1 MTQHMQVRVSRAD
14 SAEQRQELSH
24 SQALGRARGVAH
36 AAQRHRPQ
44 RTQMIDSVV
53 VAEVGE
59 EELGELTEELGEEA
73 FSGLVQGCGACVI
86 TVELVGD

>member
-1 MTQHMQVRVSRAD
+1 MSRAD

-44 RTQMIDSVV
+44 RTQMIDSVG
-53 VAEVGE
+53 AEVGE
-59 EELGELTEELGEEA
+59 EEVLMEEGEEA

>member
-1 MTQHMQVRVSRAD
+1 MQVRVSRAD

-36 AAQRHRPQ
+36 AAHRHRPQ
-44 RTQMIDSVV
+44 RTQMMDSVG
-53 VAEVGE
+53 AEVGE
-59 EELGELTEELGEEA
+59 EEEALTEEGEEA

>member
-1 MTQHMQVRVSRAD
+1 MSRAD

-44 RTQMIDSVV
+44 RTQMIDSVG
-53 VAEVGE
+53 AEVGE
-59 EELGELTEELGEEA
+59 EEEVVTEEGEEA

>member
-1 MTQHMQVRVSRAD
+1 VSRAD

-44 RTQMIDSVV
+44 RTQMIDSVG
-53 VAEVGE
+53 AEVGE
-59 EELGELTEELGEEA
+59 EEVVTEEGEEA

>member
-1 MTQHMQVRVSRAD
+1 VSRAD

-24 SQALGRARGVAH
+24 SQALGRARGVAQ
-36 AAQRHRPQ
+36 AAHRHRPQ
-44 RTQMIDSVV
+44 RTQMIDSVG
-53 VAEVGE
+53 AEAGE
-59 EELGELTEELGEEA
+59 EEALTEEGEEA

>member
-1 MTQHMQVRVSRAD
+1 
-14 SAEQRQELSH
+14 
-24 SQALGRARGVAH
+24 
-36 AAQRHRPQ
+36 
-44 RTQMIDSVV
+44 MIDSVV

-59 EELGELTEELGEEA
+59 EELGELTEEELGEEA

>member
-1 MTQHMQVRVSRAD
+1 
-14 SAEQRQELSH
+14 
-24 SQALGRARGVAH
+24 
-36 AAQRHRPQ
+36 
-44 RTQMIDSVV
+44 MIDSVV
-53 VAEVGE
+53 GAEVGE

>member
-1 MTQHMQVRVSRAD
+1 MSRAD

-24 SQALGRARGVAH
+24 SQALGRARGVAQ

-44 RTQMIDSVV
+44 RTQMIDSVG
-53 VAEVGE
+53 AEVGE
-59 EELGELTEELGEEA
+59 EEAVTEEGEEA

>member
-1 MTQHMQVRVSRAD
+1 MQVRVSRAD

-24 SQALGRARGVAH
+24 SQALGRARGVAQ
-36 AAQRHRPQ
+36 AAQRQRPQ
-44 RTQMIDSVV
+44 RTQMMDSVG
-53 VAEVGE
+53 ADVGE
-59 EELGELTEELGEEA
+59 DEEALTEELGEEA